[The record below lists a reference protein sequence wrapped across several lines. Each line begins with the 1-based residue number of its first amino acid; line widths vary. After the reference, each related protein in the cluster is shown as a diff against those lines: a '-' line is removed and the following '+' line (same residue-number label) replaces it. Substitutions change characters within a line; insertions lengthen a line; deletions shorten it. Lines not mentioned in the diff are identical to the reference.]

1 MARSSSTKPG
11 RVLLRRLAW
20 IGGGALVLAFTIEG
34 GEYGTRD
41 LFSQRGRKARLDAE
55 VAQIRQEVDSLR
67 AELKALKTDDARLE
81 HIARERYGM
90 VRGGKELL
98 YWVGS
103 GTKPPSD
110 STKTVADSTE

>member
-1 MARSSSTKPG
+1 M
-11 RVLLRRLAW
+11 
-20 IGGGALVLAFTIEG
+20 LAFTVEG

-41 LFSQRGRKARLDAE
+41 LFTQKGRKARLDSE
-55 VAQIRQEVDSLR
+55 VAQLKFEVDSLR

-98 YWVGS
+98 YWVGG
-103 GTKPPSD
+103 GTQSASD
-110 STKTVADSTE
+110 SARAAADSTDRG